1 MVETSS
7 TIVSKIYLF
16 MYLKMSELDYALLLS
31 II

>member
-16 MYLKMSELDYALLLS
+16 MHLKMSELDYALLLS